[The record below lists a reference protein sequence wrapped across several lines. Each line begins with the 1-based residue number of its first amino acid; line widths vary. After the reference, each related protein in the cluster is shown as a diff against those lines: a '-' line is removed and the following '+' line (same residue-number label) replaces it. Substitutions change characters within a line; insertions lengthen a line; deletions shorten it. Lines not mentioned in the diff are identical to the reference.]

1 MPRSTAALRDPP
13 ALAARRIAV
22 RFAAGLF
29 ATGLLAAASFAAGR
43 EPGGAITRREDLL
56 GAWRLVGIEVK
67 GPNGAERD
75 PFYGAGSQ
83 GLLIYDAS
91 GWFSVQIM
99 GQPRPSLDAPA
110 SRPEA
115 PSARRDGIKAAAI
128 DSYYAYYGTWSFDE
142 ASSTVTHHA
151 VGALYPGEIQ
161 ATYRQQVEVHGSRMT
176 FTRTQGS
183 AGHATVQTKVWER
196 VSKP

>member
-1 MPRSTAALRDPP
+1 MPRSAAALPDRP
-13 ALAARRIAV
+13 AVAGLPFAVLLAAV
-22 RFAAGLF
+22 LFAAGL
-29 ATGLLAAASFAAGR
+29 LAAESLAADR
-43 EPGGAITRREDLL
+43 EEGAAPARREDLL

-67 GPNGAERD
+67 GPNGPERD
-75 PFYGAGSQ
+75 PFYGAGSE

-115 PSARRDGIKAAAI
+115 RSARRDGIKAAAI
-128 DSYYAYYGTWSFDE
+128 DTYYAYYGTWSFDE
-142 ASSTVTHHA
+142 ASSTVTHRA
-151 VGALYPGEIQ
+151 AGALYPGEAR
-161 ATYRQQVEVHGSRMT
+161 ATYRQKVEVHGSRMT

-196 VSKP
+196 VNKP